1 MHNCAWVYN
10 YVMYVKGEEQEGVH
24 TNMLR
29 WIWGGGG
36 RGGVWEVRW
45 GWERWGVGEVQ
56 VGEVGV

>member
-1 MHNCAWVYN
+1 
-10 YVMYVKGEEQEGVH
+10 MYVKGEEQEGVH